1 MAADSTLIDPE
12 PVPEPEHEPDVE
24 AQIYARIGSVIRGK
38 WRIDSVLGIGG
49 MAAVYAATHR
59 NGHKC
64 AIKMLLPTFSAHKEV
79 IQRFLKEGYVAN
91 EVNHPGAVAVLDDD
105 VTDDGSHFLVM
116 DFLAGETFDSVV
128 RAHPEGLDPAMA
140 MRVAHDLLDVLE
152 AAHNR
157 GIVHRDIKPENVFI
171 LRDGRVKLLDF
182 GIAHLR
188 QTSVAAG
195 PARTQLGVV
204 MGTPSYMPPEQ
215 ARGQWD
221 RVDAQSDVWAVGAVM
236 FVALSGKPLRDAP
249 TVNMELAQA
258 MVEPAPPLQSV
269 APAIP
274 AALAAVVDRALLFEK
289 SARWSSAREMQE
301 ALGALLAAPAPATP
315 PGVAARLS
323 EEVEPSPTAADP
335 GPAQPP
341 EPTAVGLL
349 SERPLAHLL
358 MFALDRKLS
367 GSFEIADDPS
377 QYGLIVVAEGKIARV
392 WTSEPVVFL
401 GHVLYEAGV
410 LDAGQLGASLAKI
423 AQTKALHGQS
433 LLAEGLITVEQLAL
447 GLRTQRLRKLH
458 HIFTFPASSRFAFYA
473 DVDLIGERPD
483 DVEPLEPL
491 GPIWR
496 GIAANPSAD
505 HVRATL
511 AAIGGRPIRF
521 VGSLDP
527 GGFRDV
533 ERATIESLRSSPAT
547 VAELATR
554 PGWDARAAELL
565 AYFLVLTKLAVPVDG
580 MPMASAPSSKGGG
593 AVPGL
598 NPARPSMAP
607 SLAIPAPPA
616 ATPNDQHEEPHA
628 AVHEALKGAEML
640 FIAGERQEALTAV
653 RDALTAVP
661 KIPYGLVLLAALEA
675 SNVRRGQEQ
684 KLRDIIRRLDGIIEA
699 NPKVRHGRFYRAR
712 LQKRLGDLGAAIAD
726 LRRAA
731 VDDPDDLDVLNELE
745 ACERKEA
752 EPPPTPASGGSM
764 LDRLLRKL

>member
-554 PGWDARAAELL
+554 AGWDVRAAELL
-565 AYFLVLTKLAVPVDG
+565 AYFLAMTKQAVPVDSV
-580 MPMASAPSSKGGG
+580 PVAPAPSSKAGGVPAPNPVRSSLVPSFS
-593 AVPGL
+593 AVPV
-598 NPARPSMAP
+598 
-607 SLAIPAPPA
+607 APPA
-616 ATPNDQHEEPHA
+616 DAPDPHA
-628 AVHEALKGAEML
+628 VVHEALRRAEML
-640 FIAGERQEALTAV
+640 FIAGERAEALTAV
-653 RDALTAVP
+653 RDALLTAP
-661 KIPYGLVLLAALEA
+661 KLPYGLVLLAALEA
-675 SNVRRGQEQ
+675 SSVRRGQEH
-684 KLRDIIRRLDGIIEA
+684 KLRDIVRRLDTLIDA
-699 NPKVRHGRFYRAR
+699 NPKVRRGHYYRAR
-712 LQKRLGDLGAAIAD
+712 LLRRLGDIGGAMAD
-726 LRRAA
+726 LHTAA
-731 VDDPDDLDVLNELE
+731 VADPDDLDVFNELE
-745 ACERKEA
+745 ACKRMDG
-752 EPPPTPASGGSM
+752 EPAPAPTSGGSM